1 MDCVRNTWITEAIQE
16 ELLREGVN
24 NDKQPRAGES
34 NGVFY
39 EFFAGGGMA
48 RAALGPRGPAC
59 SPMISTTK
67 KAASYAAN
75 WGADHLKVGDVAKV
89 KPTDLPGTADLAWA
103 SFPYQDL
110 FRMFDLNHG
119 NYRSI
124 SASGSPAARAL
135 MYPRLQLV
143 PMPLQTAANEGY
155 CYGLLNRSYE
165 RPNCPFALD
174 HVFDI

>member
-24 NDKQPRAGES
+24 NDKQPRAGEL

-48 RAALGPRGPAC
+48 RAALGTSWSCLFANDFDPE
-59 SPMISTTK
+59 

-89 KPTDLPGTADLAWA
+89 TPAD
-103 SFPYQDL
+103 
-110 FRMFDLNHG
+110 
-119 NYRSI
+119 
-124 SASGSPAARAL
+124 
-135 MYPRLQLV
+135 
-143 PMPLQTAANEGY
+143 
-155 CYGLLNRSYE
+155 
-165 RPNCPFALD
+165 
-174 HVFDI
+174 